1 MVKPV
6 HYLRTCLGNVSRI
19 VPAEYVHKREQCE
32 TCGDYISVKC
42 VVALVWADVDR
53 PIEWGRVN
61 PASVGISWED
71 IELADFV
78 HTKCP
83 APVLIVP
90 QGFDVENID
99 GMWGVECD

>member
-1 MVKPV
+1 MVKPI
-6 HYLRTCLGNVSRI
+6 HYLRTCVGNVSRI
-19 VPAEYVHKREQCE
+19 VPAEYVHNREQCE

-61 PASVGISWED
+61 PAGVGISWED

-83 APVLIVP
+83 APVWIVP
-90 QGFDVENID
+90 HGFNVEDID
-99 GMWGVECD
+99 AHWGVDCD